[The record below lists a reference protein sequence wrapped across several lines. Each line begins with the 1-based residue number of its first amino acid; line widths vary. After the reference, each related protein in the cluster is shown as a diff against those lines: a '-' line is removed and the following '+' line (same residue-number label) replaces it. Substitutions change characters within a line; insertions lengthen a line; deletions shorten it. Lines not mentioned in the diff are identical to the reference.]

1 MLVFIIGLYLSS
13 KPSYVFD
20 TNIIVSALLFED
32 SKPALALQ
40 EALHQGNLLLSM
52 EVAEELAEVL
62 RRSKF
67 DRHLKRKTREEFLRA
82 FILDAVFVEII
93 KTIQVC
99 RNPKDNKFLELA
111 VNDNASHLI
120 TGDED
125 LLILNPFQGISILT
139 PNQFLE
145 TLIESR

>member
-1 MLVFIIGLYLSS
+1 MSS
-13 KPSYVFD
+13 KADYVFD

-40 EALHQGNLLLSM
+40 EALDQGNLLLSM
-52 EVAEELAEVL
+52 EVAEEIGEVL

-67 DRHLKRKTREEFLRA
+67 DRYVKRKTREEFLRA
-82 FILDAVFVEII
+82 FILEAVFVEII

-99 RNPKDNKFLELA
+99 RDPKDNKFLELA
-111 VNDNASHLI
+111 VNGNASHLI

-125 LLILNPFQGISILT
+125 LLTLNPFQGISILT

-145 TLIESR
+145 TLPESR

>member
-1 MLVFIIGLYLSS
+1 MSS
-13 KPSYVFD
+13 KANYVFD

-40 EALHQGNLLLSM
+40 EALDQGNLLLSM
-52 EVAEELAEVL
+52 EVAEEIAEVL

-67 DRHLKRKTREEFLRA
+67 DRYVKRKTREEFLRTY
-82 FILDAVFVEII
+82 ILEAVFVEII

-99 RNPKDNKFLELA
+99 RDPKDNEFLELA
-111 VNDNASHLI
+111 VNGNASHLI

-125 LLILNPFQGISILT
+125 LLTLNPFQGISILT

-145 TLIESR
+145 TLPESR

>member
-1 MLVFIIGLYLSS
+1 MSS
-13 KPSYVFD
+13 KANYVFD

-40 EALHQGNLLLSM
+40 EALDQGNLLLSM
-52 EVAEELAEVL
+52 EVAEEIAEML

-67 DRHLKRKTREEFLRA
+67 DRYVKRKTREEFLRA
-82 FILDAVFVEII
+82 FILEAVFVEII
-93 KTIQVC
+93 KTIKVC
-99 RNPKDNKFLELA
+99 RDPKDNKFLELA
-111 VNDNASHLI
+111 VNGNASHLI

-125 LLILNPFQGISILT
+125 LLTLNPFQGISILT

-145 TLIESR
+145 TLPESR